1 MDTKSR
7 SIKYSYG
14 MKVTAFLLAAAF
26 VLSSAW
32 CCVEITK
39 MLHDFGWENLL
50 VRENAGFT
58 DTQMFYNEFA
68 TAAQHVKNGPLAH
81 SWEEECAEKYGTLEE
96 EQKLALEQ
104 FYAFKDSKEKEA
116 RKRYAYTAVAD
127 TDADA
132 IETTAAQVTKPVTTD
147 NAEAYEDYNT
157 DAAQEYLNNCS
168 KDFHLKYFPSAGFT
182 FEYTMTEEEVLQC
195 VENSYTTTLT
205 AAKRS
210 FESSTVIA
218 KERTSDYVNFF
229 YLAINSQTGKVVS
242 NSTAKTPDEFYRL
255 MTPSAWTLGCTAEQ
269 GLVYYSDAVSVDM
282 LYNTQ
287 IQYAK
292 TQIQYSYECLPDYL
306 GEAFGD
312 AGWDIYLSV
321 DMPVE
326 EGDAFYMAASNFYT
340 TTDQLEYLLVAAIIL
355 LGAAMLL
362 SIYLVLVTGRV
373 RDKEGVQMSALD
385 NIPTDVHLILSWGLV
400 CLGIVGAGAGS
411 HVYVFDNT
419 AIYYIRNVS
428 LLCLGIALICAV
440 VYALLMEWI
449 TSVAKYGKAHKPYFK
464 SMLIYRAGVLLFKIT
479 GKGFALLRSGTKKV
493 KGALFYRFKHMTK
506 KTCLFVL
513 CYVAVNAVL
522 SILLATAASFFAMV
536 GLFGFNLV
544 VLILVWRHLTALDKI
559 MDAAEKSKTGEM
571 PQDIGASIMPEP
583 LQSLAKNLT
592 FTQEEMQK
600 AVSEAVKGE
609 RMKTELITNVSHD
622 LKTPLTSIISYVD
635 LLKKCDIDDI
645 DAQKYITVL
654 DEKSIRLKRLIED
667 LVEASKA
674 SSGAVTL
681 NKMQVNLYELA
692 VQAIGEMEDSFTA
705 QDLQI
710 VLNEPSEAPVV
721 FVDSQKTWRVIDN
734 LLNNARKYSL
744 GGSRVYVDVAKQGDC
759 GTFVIKNISGEAL
772 NIDPDE
778 LTQRFVRGDSSRT
791 REGSGL
797 GLSIAKDLCILQ
809 GGALKIEIDG
819 DLFKATVS
827 LPLANGTFPINKPA
841 QQ

>member
-1 MDTKSR
+1 MDTRSR

-14 MKVTAFLLAAAF
+14 LKVTALLIAMVCVF
-26 VLSSAW
+26 SSAW
-32 CCVEITK
+32 CCIDLTK
-39 MLHDFGWENLL
+39 ILYDYGWENIL
-50 VRENAGFT
+50 VRENAVFT
-58 DTQMFYNEFA
+58 DTSLFQNEVA
-68 TAAQHVKNGPLAH
+68 QALEDVHTANLSA
-81 SWEEECAEKYGTLEE
+81 SWEQHAAEKFLSLEE
-96 EQKLALEQ
+96 EQARALEQ
-104 FYAFKDSKEKEA
+104 FRDFKADVEQHVLKYYGVSADELSDEQETDEYGMPKE
-116 RKRYAYTAVAD
+116 TMAVSESG
-127 TDADA
+127 
-132 IETTAAQVTKPVTTD
+132 ETTRNYDPTGAATYVKSRTL
-147 NAEAYEDYNT
+147 DY
-157 DAAQEYLNNCS
+157 
-168 KDFHLKYFPSAGFT
+168 T
-182 FEYTMTEEEVLQC
+182 FESFSSVSYLMNYTDTEADVC
-195 VENSYTTTLT
+195 DTVESLYNSAYA

-210 FESSTVIA
+210 FDSSVMRA
-218 KERTSDYVNFF
+218 KENVSDFVNFKYLIIDRTSEAVYTNQNV
-229 YLAINSQTGKVVS
+229 
-242 NSTAKTPDEFYRL
+242 KTPEEFLALFSEADCCMGY
-255 MTPSAWTLGCTAEQ
+255 TAEN
-269 GLVYYSDAVSVDM
+269 GVVYATDSVTSDM
-282 LYNTQ
+282 LYTFKSPNLQYDPLAGYLNTEFADKNYDVYIGVPLELTGTDSFSQ
-287 IQYAK
+287 AK
-292 TQIQYSYECLPDYL
+292 EQF
-306 GEAFGD
+306 EANTARVERLFIT
-312 AGWDIYLSV
+312 AVTLLILAFLLSV
-321 DMPVE
+321 
-326 EGDAFYMAASNFYT
+326 
-340 TTDQLEYLLVAAIIL
+340 YLILVS
-355 LGAAMLL
+355 GH
-362 SIYLVLVTGRV
+362 V
-373 RDKEGVQMSALD
+373 RDAEGIQLSVID
-385 NIPTDVHLILSWGLV
+385 RIPTDLHLVLSGGLCV
-400 CLGIVGAGAGS
+400 LGTALAFELLDT
-411 HVYVFDNT
+411 YVVDDAAT
-419 AIYYIRNVS
+419 YYIRTVS
-428 LLCLGIALICAV
+428 LLCLGVSAIMAA

-449 TSVAKYGKAHKPYFK
+449 NSVAKYGKAHKPYFK
-464 SMLIYRAGVLLFKIT
+464 SMLIYRVGVLLFKII
-479 GKGFALLRSGTKKV
+479 GKGFALLRSGTKKI
-493 KGALFYRFKHMTK
+493 KGALFYKFKHMTK

-522 SILLATAASFFAMV
+522 SILIATDAAFFAMV

-544 VLILVWRHLTALDKI
+544 VLILVWKHLTALDKI

-583 LQSLAKNLT
+583 LRSLAKNLT

-759 GTFVIKNISGEAL
+759 GTFVVKNISGEAL

-797 GLSIAKDLCILQ
+797 GLSIAKDLCTLQ